1 MRLKYIKL
9 FILKILF
16 IKIIFFS
23 AANAVLGSPSK
34 RLENALLRMAHERMI
49 EDKFSSLLHKLFNI
63 LRSKEGLT
71 FKLVQ
76 LIKYYI
82 N

>member
-34 RLENALLRMAHERMI
+34 RIENALLRMAHERMI
-49 EDKFSSLLHKLFNI
+49 EDKFSSLLRHHISKLQ
-63 LRSKEGLT
+63 
-71 FKLVQ
+71 FKTQIV
-76 LIKYYI
+76 
-82 N
+82 